1 MKIFKP
7 FVTLPIAAKTGKRH
21 KEPLKPDL
29 DKVYVHPDYSLASN
43 GQIVLKLN
51 NANPTEEPYLVCPKT
66 NDHYIADKYPID
78 ILLRVINFDRD
89 RFNNEKIEL
98 THKQVEELINVHMHV
113 KVCKHPN
120 HFTTWGEGG
129 FYAASLDKECTFKYD
144 FPNKSRAF
152 SYNADYMLQILKVVK
167 KYKEGCTLY
176 PKPLS
181 PVAFTFGNHK
191 AVLMPVKIN

>member
-7 FVTLPIAAKTGKRH
+7 FVTLPIDAKTGKRH
-21 KEPLKPDL
+21 KKPLKPGL

-43 GQIVLKLN
+43 GQIALKLN
-51 NANPTEEPYLVCPKT
+51 EPNGTNEPYLVCPKT
-66 NDHYIADKYPID
+66 NDRYIVDQYPID
-78 ILLRVINFDRD
+78 ILLRVIDYD
-89 RFNNEKIEL
+89 QGIEKIEL
-98 THKQVEELINVHMHV
+98 THKQVEELINVHMQA

-120 HFTTWGEGG
+120 HFTTWGEDG

-144 FPNKSRAF
+144 FPNKSRTF

-176 PKPLS
+176 PKTLS
-181 PVAFTFGNHK
+181 PILFTFGNHK
-191 AVLMPVKIN
+191 AILMPLRIN

>member
-7 FVTLPIAAKTGKRH
+7 FVTLPIVAKTGKRH

-43 GQIVLKLN
+43 GQIALKLN
-51 NANPTEEPYLVCPKT
+51 EPNDTNEPYLVCPKT
-66 NDHYIADKYPID
+66 NDRYIVDQYPIEI
-78 ILLRVINFDRD
+78 ILRIVNYDQD

-98 THKQVEELINVHMHV
+98 THNQVDELINVHMQA
-113 KVCKHPN
+113 KVCKHPK

-129 FYAASLDKECTFKYD
+129 FHAASIDKECTFKYE

-167 KYKEGCTLY
+167 EYKEGCTLY
-176 PKPLS
+176 PKTLS
-181 PVAFTFGNHK
+181 PVLFTFGNHK
-191 AVLMPVKIN
+191 AILMPVKIN